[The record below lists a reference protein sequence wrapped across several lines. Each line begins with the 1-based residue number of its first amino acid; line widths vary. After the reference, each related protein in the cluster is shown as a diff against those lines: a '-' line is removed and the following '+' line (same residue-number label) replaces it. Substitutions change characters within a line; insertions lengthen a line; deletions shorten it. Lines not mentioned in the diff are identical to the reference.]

1 MVRMAMQK
9 EWRPPA
15 AMSKVVM
22 ERATELALRDT
33 TPLQGVVA
41 VMKLHLDAH
50 KQVQIEEH
58 NDDRYEFNERVFEH
72 KKETGNGAVPLNVG
86 VGVRVSGQEQAGN
99 DVSVLIYLPDNGR
112 DPDNR
117 VVPMPDF
124 QDS

>member
-1 MVRMAMQK
+1 MKK
-9 EWRPPA
+9 EWQPA
-15 AMSKVVM
+15 AAMTRTVIEK
-22 ERATELALRDT
+22 ATELALRDT
-33 TPLQGVVA
+33 TKLEGVVA
-41 VMKLHLDAH
+41 VAKLHLDAH

-72 KKETGNGAVPLNVG
+72 KKETGSGAVPLNVG
-86 VGVRVSGQEQAGN
+86 VGVRVGQEQAGN